1 MALTKK
7 NLIPKKTAK
16 SILADKVKKS
26 KKVTVRKKTVRLP
39 KASVPESSE
48 KTAGT
53 TKAKLQKATDLPELL
68 QKVIRLLVEK
78 KAENPVLINVADLVG
93 YTDYFL
99 IATGNN
105 SPQVQAMAEAVAM
118 ELKQAG
124 KPTRVEGKHDTV
136 WVLIDGGDFVVH
148 LFQPEARKF
157 YALEDLW
164 GDAAA
169 IEIDEEYFLPAKK
182 KVRKTKASAE
192 EE

>member
-1 MALTKK
+1 MAVTKK

-16 SILADKVKKS
+16 SILADKAKKT
-26 KKVTVRKKTVRLP
+26 KKTAVRKKTVRLP
-39 KASVPESSE
+39 RASVPELSE
-48 KTAGT
+48 KAGST
-53 TKAKLQKATDLPELL
+53 PKPKKQKASDLPELL

-78 KAENPVLINVADLVG
+78 KAENPVLMQVADLVG

-105 SPQVQAMAEAVAM
+105 TPQVQAMAEAVAL
-118 ELKQAG
+118 ELKHGG
-124 KPTRVEGKHDTV
+124 KPTRIEGKHDTV

-164 GDAAA
+164 GDAPV
-169 IEIDEEYFLPAKK
+169 IEIDEEEFLPAKK
-182 KVRKTKASAE
+182 KVRKTRASADE
-192 EE
+192 D